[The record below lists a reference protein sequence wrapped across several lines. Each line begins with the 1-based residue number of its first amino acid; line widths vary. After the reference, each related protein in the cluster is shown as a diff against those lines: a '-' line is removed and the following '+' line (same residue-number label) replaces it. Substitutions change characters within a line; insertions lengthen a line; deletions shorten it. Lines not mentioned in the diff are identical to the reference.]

1 MDTNIANGLENI
13 VSKTSTTSST
23 TNMKTVG
30 KDEFM
35 KLLLAQL
42 KNQDPLKPM
51 DGTDFA
57 AQLAQFS
64 SLEQL
69 SNLNTELKSQSVN
82 QMTLG
87 YAQSANMIGKEVIAG
102 SGNSVTV
109 SGPSTV
115 LSYRL
120 SGDAQDTTISV
131 MDKNGKLVKTLTE
144 GAQKAGINKVTWD
157 SEEIEAGDYTYQVV
171 AKSASGGLVSADT
184 MTSGLVTAVH
194 FRGNQILAT
203 VNGQEIALTNITE
216 IKQADNK

>member
-13 VSKTSTTSST
+13 VSKTSTTNST

-87 YAQSANMIGKEVIAG
+87 YAQSANMIGKEVIAD
-102 SGNSVTV
+102 SGNSITV

-120 SGDAQDTTISV
+120 MGDAQDTTISV
-131 MDKNGKLVKTLTE
+131 MDKNGKLVKTLTA
-144 GAQKAGINKVTWD
+144 GGQKAGINNVTWD
-157 SEEIEAGDYTYQVV
+157 SAGFEAGDYTYQVV
-171 AKSASGGLVSADT
+171 AKSASGGLISADT